1 MNVAAAGQSAGLT
14 ADQLEQLRGLGAHQI
29 SIATALDV
37 EPDQRLGVGC
47 AEVETPGIELEA
59 YPVGE
64 VFALRRGRVARR
76 APLDGRRAVRTPP
89 VDLAAGR
96 EPQDALAYELRQRPT
111 ALGHQLR
118 DQQPRDH
125 PAVAV
130 GEVTEIMMCAHLA
143 AVDTIH
149 FQNALLDEGV
159 PGLGLHSASA
169 VSLNDFERVQ
179 DLPLIVGA
187 VCAGM

>member
-14 ADQLEQLRGLGAHQI
+14 ADQLEQLRGLGVHQI

-64 VFALRRGRVARR
+64 VFAPRRWPVARKD
-76 APLDGRRAVRTPP
+76 PLERRRAVRDPP

-96 EPQDALAYELRQRPT
+96 KPPDALAHELRQRLT
-111 ALGHQLR
+111 ALGHEQR

-143 AVDTIH
+143 AIDTI
-149 FQNALLDEGV
+149 
-159 PGLGLHSASA
+159 
-169 VSLNDFERVQ
+169 
-179 DLPLIVGA
+179 
-187 VCAGM
+187 